1 MSYLDK
7 AGATWLISKIKLL
20 LSNKVDVVEGK
31 GLSAND
37 YTAEEKAKL
46 EGIDVGANKYTL
58 PVAGESLGGVKS
70 GGDVSVD
77 STGAMTVDGLGAKAP
92 INSPTFTGSPKA
104 PTPTK
109 GNNSTQIAT
118 TAFVTTAVG
127 EAVADITSIKFEVV
141 AALPSVGEPGTIYL
155 VANDGSVPNIYDE
168 YICLS
173 SANETAILWE
183 KIGTTDVD
191 LSGYLKKTDMVA
203 ITNAEID
210 AMFS

>member
-7 AGATWLISKIKLL
+7 AGATWLISKVKTL
-20 LSNKVDVVEGK
+20 LSGKVDAVEGK
-31 GLSAND
+31 GLSSND
-37 YTAEEKAKL
+37 YTAAEKQKL
-46 EGIDVGANKYTL
+46 AGIATGANKYTL
-58 PVAGESLGGVKS
+58 PVAGDSLGGVKS
-70 GGDVSVD
+70 GGDVSID
-77 STGAMTVDGLGAKAP
+77 STGVVTVGGLAQKAP

-127 EAVADITSIKFEVV
+127 EAVADITGIKFEVV
-141 AALPSVGEPGTIYL
+141 TALPSAGVAGTIYL
-155 VANDGSVPNIYDE
+155 KSNNGSAPNSHDE
-168 YICLS
+168 YIWVNG
-173 SANETAILWE
+173 AWE

-191 LSGYLKKTDMVA
+191 LTGYLKKTDMVA

>member
-7 AGATWLISKIKLL
+7 AGATWLISKVKSL
-20 LSNKVDVVEGK
+20 LSGKVDVVEGK
-31 GLSAND
+31 GLSSND
-37 YTAEEKAKL
+37 YTAAEKQKL
-46 EGIDVGANKYTL
+46 ADIATGANKYTL
-58 PVAGESLGGVKS
+58 PVAGDSLGGVKS
-70 GGDVSVD
+70 GGDVSID
-77 STGAMTVDGLGAKAP
+77 STGVMTVGGLAQKAS

-127 EAVADITSIKFEVV
+127 DAVANITGIKFEVV
-141 AALPSVGEPGTIYL
+141 TALPSAGVAGTIYL
-155 VANDGSVPNIYDE
+155 KANNGSAPNSYDE
-168 YICLS
+168 YIWVN
-173 SANETAILWE
+173 SAWE

-191 LSGYLKKTDMVA
+191 LSGYLKKTDMVP

>member
-7 AGATWLISKIKLL
+7 AGATWLISKVKSL
-20 LSNKVDVVEGK
+20 LSSKVDAVDGK
-31 GLSAND
+31 GLSSND
-37 YTAEEKAKL
+37 YTAAEKQKL
-46 EGIDVGANKYTL
+46 ADIAAGANKYTL
-58 PVAGESLGGVKS
+58 PVAGDSLGGVKS
-70 GGDVSVD
+70 GGDISID
-77 STGAMTVDGLGAKAP
+77 STGVVTVGGLAQKAP
-92 INSPTFTGSPKA
+92 INSPTFTGTPKA

-127 EAVADITSIKFEVV
+127 EAVADITGIKFEVV
-141 AALPSVGEPGTIYL
+141 AALPSAGVAGTIYL
-155 VANDGSVPNIYDE
+155 KANNGSTPNSHDE
-168 YICLS
+168 YIWVNG
-173 SANETAILWE
+173 AWE

-191 LSGYLKKTDMVA
+191 LTGYLKKTDMVP